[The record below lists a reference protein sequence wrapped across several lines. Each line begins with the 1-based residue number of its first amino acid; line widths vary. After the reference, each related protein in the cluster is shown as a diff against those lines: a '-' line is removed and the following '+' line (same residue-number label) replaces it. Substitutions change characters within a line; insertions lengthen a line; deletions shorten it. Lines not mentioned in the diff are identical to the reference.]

1 MTLVNSLAVLMGVF
15 IITKDDALLTSVTPV
30 LSILNTMYPIPRA
43 VITQVAEHV
52 IAQANML

>member
-1 MTLVNSLAVLMGVF
+1 MNSPVVLVGVF
-15 IITKDDALLTSVTPV
+15 ITTKDDALLISMIPV
-30 LSILNTMYPIPRA
+30 LYILNTMYPVPRA